1 MLTTLDIF
9 TFGESM
15 IRLSSPLG
23 QRIET
28 VQSLDLRIGGT
39 ESNLS
44 IALARLGRNV
54 AWTSV
59 LPVNPL
65 GQRIARELAWHGVDT
80 SNVTWVDGERMGV
93 YFLDTGTTPRAT
105 QVIYDRKDSAVA
117 RSTPD
122 QIIMEPVDRAR
133 ILHLTGITVAVSPGC
148 AETCHQLISR
158 AKSAGATVS
167 FDVNYRSLLWS
178 QEEARAGLDPIC
190 AQTDIL
196 FCGQD
201 DAATIWGISGD
212 PEAIVQ
218 ELHRRF
224 DTSITVTTLGGEG
237 AIIRMPDG
245 SLRRTPSVPVDIVD
259 PVGAGDAFAAGFLH
273 GYLDDDLERA
283 LQLAPAMAA
292 LKMTISGDLAVIN
305 PAELE
310 AVVNHN
316 LQGIIR

>member
-1 MLTTLDIF
+1 MTSLDIF

-15 IRLSSPLG
+15 IRLSSPIG

-65 GQRIARELAWHGVDT
+65 GQRIVRELNWHGVDT
-80 SNVTWVDGERMGV
+80 SAVTWVEGERIGV
-93 YFLDTGTTPRAT
+93 YFLDTGSTPRAT
-105 QVIYDRKDSAVA
+105 QVLYDRKDSAVA

-122 QIIMEPVDRAR
+122 QIDMEPADRAR
-133 ILHLTGITVAVSPGC
+133 ILHLTGITVAIGAGC
-148 AETCHQLISR
+148 AQTCQQLIDR
-158 AKSAGATVS
+158 AKKAGATVS

-178 QEEARAGLDPIC
+178 PEEAQAGLNPFC
-190 AQTDIL
+190 EQADIL
-196 FCGQD
+196 FCGRE
-201 DAATIWGISGD
+201 DAETIWGVTGD
-212 PEAIVQ
+212 PEDVVQ
-218 ELHRRF
+218 EMYRRF
-224 DTSITVTTLGGEG
+224 NSNITVITLGGDG

-245 SLRRTPSVPVDIVD
+245 SLRRTPSVEVDIVD

-273 GYLDDDLERA
+273 GYLDGDLERS
-283 LQLAPAMAA
+283 LQYAPALAA

-305 PAELE
+305 PAELD
-310 AVVNHN
+310 AVVNHH
-316 LQGIIR
+316 QRGIIR

>member
-1 MLTTLDIF
+1 MLTSLDIF

-59 LPVNPL
+59 LPRNPL
-65 GQRIARELAWHGVDT
+65 GQRIARELNWHGVDT
-80 SNVTWVDGERMGV
+80 SAVTWCDNERIGV

-105 QVIYDRKDSAVA
+105 QVLYDRKDSAVA
-117 RSTPD
+117 KSTPD
-122 QIIMEPVDRAR
+122 QINMEPADQTR
-133 ILHLTGITVAVSPGC
+133 ILHLTGITVAISPGC
-148 AETCHQLISR
+148 AETCQQLITR
-158 AKSAGATVS
+158 AKKAGATFS

-178 QEEARAGLDPIC
+178 PEEAQAGLNPIC
-190 AQTDIL
+190 EQADIL
-196 FCGQD
+196 FCGRE
-201 DAATIWGISGD
+201 DAETIWGISGE
-212 PEAIVQ
+212 PEDVVQ

-224 DTSITVTTLGGEG
+224 NSNITVTTLGSDG

-273 GYLDDDLERA
+273 GFLDDDLERA
-283 LQLAPAMAA
+283 LQLAPALAA

-316 LQGIIR
+316 QQGIIR

>member
-1 MLTTLDIF
+1 LTSLDIF

-28 VQSLDLRIGGT
+28 VQSLDLKIGGT

-54 AWTSV
+54 SWTSV
-59 LPVNPL
+59 LPLNPL
-65 GQRIARELAWHGVDT
+65 GQRISRELNWHGVDT
-80 SNVTWVDGERMGV
+80 SSVTWLENERIGV

-105 QVIYDRKDSAVA
+105 QVLYDRKDSAVA
-117 RSTPD
+117 KSTPD
-122 QIIMEPVDRAR
+122 QINMEPADRAR
-133 ILHLTGITVAVSPGC
+133 ILHLTGITVAISQSC
-148 AETCHQLISR
+148 AETCQHLITR
-158 AKSAGATVS
+158 AKNAGATFS

-178 QEEARAGLDPIC
+178 PQEAQAGLNPIC
-190 AQTDIL
+190 EQADIL
-196 FCGQD
+196 FCGRE
-201 DAATIWGISGD
+201 DAETIWGLTGD
-212 PEAIVQ
+212 PEDVVQ
-218 ELHRRF
+218 EMYRRF
-224 DTSITVTTLGGEG
+224 GSDITITTLGSDG

-292 LKMTISGDLAVIN
+292 LKMTISGDLAVIT

-316 LQGIIR
+316 LRGIIR